1 MEPIENS
8 CVPTEYYT
16 QSNTFTPTRSISE
29 HNNSAVQIIV
39 NHLPDAN
46 DIRNIPSLLPI
57 VKMSDDGRPL
67 ENKHRTAIAKAIID
81 ECLNFQPERV

>member
-1 MEPIENS
+1 MENS
-8 CVPTEYYT
+8 CSPAELYS
-16 QSNTFTPTRSISE
+16 QSNTSYTPAKSFNPGE
-29 HNNSAVQIIV
+29 HNSSAIQIIV
-39 NHLPDAN
+39 NHLPDPN

-67 ENKHRTAIAKAIID
+67 ENKHRTAVAKAIID